1 MRKSVVERADEYRK
15 ANPEQ
20 VKLTREKQKLRVLKK
35 RVEDVGYDEEVK
47 KRSRERKKV
56 YREKKASEIGNSEN
70 KKVSQEKGPENNVE
84 TDPTSSRSK
93 IKSRQS
99 VKGLVIRKKTNIEK
113 NKTIY
118 DLVESNKSLEY
129 ENYRVN
135 ISMQETVDENKKL
148 HLEIKKKDNEIGE
161 LRKKLIENDQWLK
174 SDYKYM
180 TSAGKK

>member
-70 KKVSQEKGPENNVE
+70 EKVSQEKGPENNVE

-93 IKSRQS
+93 LKSRQS
-99 VKGLVIRKKTNIEK
+99 VKGLVIRN
-113 NKTIY
+113 
-118 DLVESNKSLEY
+118 
-129 ENYRVN
+129 
-135 ISMQETVDENKKL
+135 
-148 HLEIKKKDNEIGE
+148 
-161 LRKKLIENDQWLK
+161 
-174 SDYKYM
+174 
-180 TSAGKK
+180 